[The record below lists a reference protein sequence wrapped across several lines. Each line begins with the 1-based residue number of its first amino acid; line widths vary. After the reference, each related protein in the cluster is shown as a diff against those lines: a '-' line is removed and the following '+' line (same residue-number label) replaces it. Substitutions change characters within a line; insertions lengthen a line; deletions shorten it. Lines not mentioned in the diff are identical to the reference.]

1 MPPEQD
7 DQRDR
12 QLEVI
17 RRYVAE
23 LGTSRQRDHDDGLPG
38 LPAPPEGERR
48 WPAGPVLLI
57 VLGLV
62 TAALL
67 GGFVIGRS
75 SKPDSTGSAAHT
87 GNSAVASVT
96 STTTTTATAAPAA
109 SAECKTAVDRANRS
123 LAHAVEVQQNLAE
136 HTKTMNDLLK
146 GKIDGATALK
156 TGMPSLIR
164 GAAAS
169 SKFDIALAD
178 YKQVVDQC
186 KLQAS

>member
-23 LGTSRQRDHDDGLPG
+23 LGTSRRPDHNDGLPG

-67 GGFVIGRS
+67 GGFLIGKAS
-75 SKPDSTGSAAHT
+75 GPDSTGSAVHT

-96 STTTTTATAAPAA
+96 STTATATAAPAA

-123 LAHAVEVQQNLAE
+123 LAHAVELEQNLAE
-136 HTKTMNDLLK
+136 HTKIMNDLLK
-146 GKIDGATALK
+146 GKIDGGTALK

-164 GAAAS
+164 GAAEA

-186 KLQAS
+186 KLQSS